1 MAFPYMAAAYGVSSV
16 ADMIAQLLGGN
27 AAAKQQKKLF
37 GIGEDLYNTPEGE
50 YTKDV
55 SKDSGLAMEALGP
68 TLQTDANRIGKRL
81 GLDSGAAQAEI
92 AQNNYSTNAQIV
104 AQMIADAKRRRQAD
118 RLAALQVMG
127 SAV

>member
-1 MAFPYMAAAYGVSSV
+1 MGVPYMAAAYGVSSV
-16 ADMIAQLLGGN
+16 ADMIAQLIGGN
-27 AAAKQQKKLF
+27 AAAKRQKKLF
-37 GIGEDLYNTPEGE
+37 GIGEDLYNTPESE

-68 TLQTDANRIGKRL
+68 GLQADANRIGSRL

-92 AQNNYSTNAQIV
+92 AQNNYSTNASIV
-104 AQMIADAKRRRQAD
+104 AQMIADAKRRRHAD

-127 SAV
+127 GAV